1 MPENAKSA
9 HREFN
14 TEKQSEICIIDEC
27 QDGYNISADKLSCT
41 EKPQP
46 KLSQADS
53 EKKIAEL
60 RDNAQAMKD
69 KEQSTANKLI
79 GAAGIGATGIGG
91 MQLASAMAEQN
102 ADEDAE
108 RDMAAYLATFKCD
121 FGQGRNITGG
131 ETNIEL
137 PGGNQLL
144 PLYTEYTQLAA
155 DLKIRKQALGMSAG
169 IESETI
175 VDKADTGLYD
185 NVSLGKTDGAYTSVA
200 RALMDETSADAAE
213 WAKQKSDTASKLKT
227 GATVAGIGAAGSL
240 IANLAVNSGQKKQNK
255 SDEIIAK
262 YDARRQKIREKLTPV
277 EDASKQ
283 DATQNP
289 EQEPIKDDV
298 AETTAVPETESGTPT
313 IPPQQQTTAEPTA
326 DPTRE
331 PAKTSD
337 KTPKPLITLYDA
349 SLFDSGKYT
358 IKAGTTKLD
367 ETITQLK
374 QETTD
379 DDTFRILLVAHTDR
393 DRIKQTAPLC
403 RQQKICT
410 NKELSVA
417 RGNAVRD
424 YVSLHWAEL
433 DKNPITVRDAGAEC
447 AVGTTP
453 QAKALER
460 RVVFYIAFGD
470 EDINQIPN
478 CEIKSE

>member
-1 MPENAKSA
+1 MKKIAY
-9 HREFN
+9 
-14 TEKQSEICIIDEC
+14 IIFLIILP
-27 QDGYNISADKLSCT
+27 NISLATTNTPGAHDEQELST
-41 EKPQP
+41 E
-46 KLSQADS
+46 
-53 EKKIAEL
+53 KIAEL

-102 ADEDAE
+102 ADADAE

-131 ETNIEL
+131 ETNIQL
-137 PGGNQLL
+137 PGGNALMKLRQ
-144 PLYTEYTQLAA
+144 EYMALAA
-155 DLKIRKQALGMSAG
+155 DLKQRKESLGLAPG
-169 IESETI
+169 IESDVILDQAT
-175 VDKADTGLYD
+175 TGLYD

-227 GATVAGIGAAGSL
+227 GAIVAGVGAAGSL
-240 IANLAVNSGQKKQNK
+240 VANLAVNSGQKKQNK
-255 SDEIIAK
+255 SDEIIVK
-262 YDARRQKIREKLTPV
+262 YNARRQKIREKLTPV

-283 DATQNP
+283 DATQNT

-298 AETTAVPETESGTPT
+298 AETTVAPETESG
-313 IPPQQQTTAEPTA
+313 IPQTHPKQQTTAEPTA
-326 DPTRE
+326 DPTQE

-358 IKAGTTKLD
+358 IKSGTTKLD

-410 NKELSVA
+410 NKELSAA

-433 DKNPITVRDAGAEC
+433 DKNRITVRDAGAEC